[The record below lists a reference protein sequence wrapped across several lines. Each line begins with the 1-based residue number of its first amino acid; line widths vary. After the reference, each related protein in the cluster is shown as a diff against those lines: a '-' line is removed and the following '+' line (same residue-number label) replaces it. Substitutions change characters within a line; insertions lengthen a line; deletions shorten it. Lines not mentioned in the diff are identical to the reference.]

1 MMKYEEIIHLD
12 KKRIEEMVSGSCDED
27 VMVGVLSAIY
37 YYETSFAGETLLKAV
52 QSSNGDLRIS
62 LMRLVETFMQMH
74 RTGFL
79 APSFLEEMSK
89 REGVSEEGR
98 AELAGLMEGVR
109 EFAEM
114 FKEQC
119 Q

>member
-1 MMKYEEIIHLD
+1 MKYEKIIHLD
-12 KKRIEEMVSGSCDED
+12 KARIEEMVSSSCDED
-27 VMVGVLSAIY
+27 ILMGVLSAIY
-37 YYETSFAGETLLKAV
+37 YYETIFAGETLLKAI
-52 QSSNGDLRIS
+52 QSSSGYLRTR

-79 APSFLEEMSK
+79 APSFLKEMSK

-98 AELAGLMEGVR
+98 AELTGLMEGVR